1 MYYYSNMKST
11 AITQTNFSL
20 PNQTNLYHGKVRD
33 MYTIGQ
39 DYMIAVATDRISAFD
54 VVLPRPIPYKGQV
67 LNQIAAHFLKETADV
82 TPNWLMEVPDPNV
95 SLGRR
100 FEPIKIE
107 MIVRGILV
115 GSAWR
120 NYQAGGRD
128 ICGVSIP
135 DGMQE
140 YDAFSEPILTPT
152 TKADEG
158 HDEDITPKEIVA
170 QGLAT
175 QEEWD
180 KLAEYAQKLFARG
193 QEMARARGLLLADTK
208 YEFGKGKDGIY
219 LIDEVHTADSSRY
232 FYAESYDAYIKDRNS
247 EKPKQ
252 LSKEFLREWLIAHD
266 YSGQKDQKMPELPDD
281 LINQISERYIE
292 LYEQL
297 TGQKFEKPDADADP
311 LKRIESNVVKALEK
325 LHA

>member
-1 MYYYSNMKST
+1 
-11 AITQTNFSL
+11 
-20 PNQTNLYHGKVRD
+20 

-67 LNQIAAHFLKETADV
+67 LNQIAAYFLQATADV
-82 TPNWLMEVPDPNV
+82 VPNWLMNVPDSNV

-100 FEPIKIE
+100 FDPVKIE
-107 MIVRGILV
+107 MIVRGVLV

-120 NYQAGGRD
+120 NYEAGGRE

-140 YDAFSEPILTPT
+140 YDTFPEPILTPT
-152 TKADEG
+152 TKAVEG
-158 HDEDITPKEIVA
+158 HDEDITPEEIVA
-170 QGLAT
+170 QGLAGK
-175 QEEWD
+175 EEWEQ
-180 KLAEYAQKLFARG
+180 LSTYAKKLFARG
-193 QEMARARGLLLADTK
+193 QEMARERGLLLADTK

-232 FYAESYDAYIKDRNS
+232 FYANSYEAYIKDRNS

-252 LSKEFLREWLIAHD
+252 LSKEFLREWLMEHS
-266 YSGQKDQKMPELPDD
+266 YSGQKDQQMPDLPDD
-281 LINQISERYIE
+281 FINQVSERYIE

-297 TGQKFEKPDADADP
+297 TGETFEKPDASEDP
-311 LKRIESNVVKALEK
+311 IKRIEANVLSALEK